1 MRCEKMKFNKI
12 LDEDL
17 KQIIDENN
25 GLKELYGKS
34 VMITGASGLIGSY
47 FINTLIKLNEEYDAN
62 IQIIPLLRNLNKLN
76 EEIIAKNY
84 ITPIVQ
90 DIINPIKYDGNVD
103 YIIHAASPASPPL
116 MRKKPVETNLA
127 NTVGTAN
134 ALLFAKEH
142 NTEKFLFISSREV
155 YGQNISDQKYF
166 KEDDLGIINQLI
178 PRNSYAESKKAA
190 ENMCL
195 GFNEEYGLNTKIV
208 RLGQTFG
215 PGMSIHGG
223 MVHTEFLKM
232 LLNNEDIVLKS
243 DGSSLR
249 TYTYISDAVSAMF
262 KIILESEDI
271 VYNAVNNENEVSIKE
286 LAEIIVNLCPEK
298 KSKLVFDIEEEK
310 EGYDYATFK
319 FCLVS
324 SEKIRDELGWNPK
337 YSIEKGLKRTIEF
350 IELNK

>member
-1 MRCEKMKFNKI
+1 MIFNKI
-12 LDEDL
+12 IDEDL
-17 KQIIDENN
+17 EQIIEEND
-25 GLKELYGKS
+25 GLEELYGQTI
-34 VMITGASGLIGSY
+34 MITGASGLIGGY
-47 FINTLIKLNEEYDAN
+47 FLNTLIKLNEEHSAN
-62 IQIIPLLRNLNKLN
+62 IKIIPMVRNLDKLN
-76 EEIIAKNY
+76 EEIINKNY

-90 DIINPIKYDGNVD
+90 DIIEPIKYNGDVD

-116 MRKKPVETNLA
+116 MREKPVETNLA

-134 ALLFAKEH
+134 ALIFAKEH
-142 NTEKFLFISSREV
+142 NAKKFLFISSREV
-155 YGQNISDQKYF
+155 YGQNVSNEKYF

-195 GFNEEYGLNTKIV
+195 GFKEEYGLDTKIV

-215 PGMSIHGG
+215 PGMNIHGG

-249 TYTYISDAVSAMF
+249 IYTYISDALSAMF

-271 VYNAVNNENEVSIKE
+271 VYNAVNNKNEVSIKE

-298 KSKLVFDIEEEK
+298 KSKVVFDIEDEK

-324 SEKIRDELGWNPK
+324 SEKIMDELGWNPK
-337 YSIEKGLKRTIEF
+337 YSIEDGLKRTIYY
-350 IELNK
+350 LKSDV

>member
-1 MRCEKMKFNKI
+1 MIF
-12 LDEDL
+12 DEIIDKDL
-17 KQIIDENN
+17 TQIIEENN
-25 GLKELYGKS
+25 GLKELYNQTI
-34 VMITGASGLIGSY
+34 MITGASGLIGGY
-47 FINTLIKLNEEYDAN
+47 FLNTLIKLNENYSAN
-62 IQIIPLLRNLNKLN
+62 IKIMPLVRNLKKLN
-76 EEIIAKNY
+76 SEIINKDY

-116 MRKKPVETNLA
+116 MREKPVETNLA

-134 ALLFAKEH
+134 ALTFAKEH
-142 NTEKFLFISSREV
+142 NTKKFLFISSREI
-155 YGQNISDQKYF
+155 YGQNISNQKYF
-166 KEDDLGIINQLI
+166 KEEDIGIINQLI

-195 GFNEEYGLNTKIV
+195 GFKEEYGLDTKIV

-215 PGMSIHGG
+215 PGLNINGG

-232 LLNNEDIVLKS
+232 LLNDEDIVLLS

-262 KIILESEDI
+262 KVILESKDI

-286 LAEIIVNLCPEK
+286 LAEILINLCPEK
-298 KSKLVFDIEEEK
+298 ETKLIFNIEEEK
-310 EGYDYATFK
+310 EGYDYKTFK
-319 FCLVS
+319 FCLIS
-324 SEKIRDELGWNPK
+324 SEKIKNELKWNPK
-337 YSIEKGLKRTIEF
+337 YSIEEGFKRTITY
-350 IELNK
+350 LNNNDIQ

>member
-1 MRCEKMKFNKI
+1 MKFNEI
-12 LDEDL
+12 INEDL
-17 KQIIDENN
+17 NQIIEENN
-25 GLKELYGKS
+25 ELKKLYNQT

-47 FINTLIKLNEEYDAN
+47 FVYTLIKLNEEYDAN
-62 IQIIPLLRNLNKLN
+62 IKILPLIRNINKLSK
-76 EEIIAKNY
+76 EITDKTY
-84 ITPIVQ
+84 VTPIIQ
-90 DIINPIKYDGNVD
+90 DITSPIKYEDNVD

-116 MRKKPVETNLA
+116 MREKPVETNLA

-134 ALLFAKEH
+134 ALIFAKEH
-142 NTEKFLFISSREV
+142 NTKKFLFISSREV
-155 YGQNISDQKYF
+155 YGQNISNKKYF
-166 KEDDLGIINQLI
+166 KENDLGIINQLI

-195 GFNEEYGLNTKIV
+195 GFNEEYGLDTKIV

-215 PGMSIHGG
+215 PGMNINGG

-249 TYTYISDAVSAMF
+249 TYTYISDAMSAMF

-271 VYNAVNNENEVSIKE
+271 VYNAVNNKNEVSIKE

-298 KSKLVFDIEEEK
+298 KSNLVFDIEEEK
-310 EGYDYATFK
+310 EGYDYSTFK
-319 FCLVS
+319 FCLIS
-324 SEKIRDELGWNPK
+324 SEKIIKELKWAPK
-337 YSIEKGLKRTIEF
+337 YSIEEGFKRT
-350 IELNK
+350 LNYLNLMKK

>member
-1 MRCEKMKFNKI
+1 MKFNRI
-12 LDEDL
+12 IDEDL
-17 KQIIDENN
+17 EQIIDEND
-25 GLKELYGKS
+25 GLKKLYGQTIM
-34 VMITGASGLIGSY
+34 VTGASGLIGSY
-47 FINTLIKLNEEYDAN
+47 FINTLIKLNEDYDAN
-62 IQIIPLLRNLNKLN
+62 IKIIPLIRNLNKLDKDMLD
-76 EEIIAKNY
+76 KNY
-84 ITPIVQ
+84 VTPVIQ
-90 DIINPIKYDGNVD
+90 DITTPIKYDGDVD

-116 MRKKPVETNLA
+116 MREKPVETNLA

-142 NTEKFLFISSREV
+142 DTKKFLFLSSREV
-155 YGQNISDQKYF
+155 YGQNISDEKYF
-166 KEDDLGIINQLI
+166 KEEDLGIINQLI

-195 GFNEEYGLNTKIV
+195 GFKEEYKLDTKIV

-215 PGMSIHGG
+215 PGMNIDGG

-243 DGSSLR
+243 DGSSIR

-262 KIILESEDI
+262 KIILESKDI
-271 VYNAVNNENEVSIKE
+271 VYNAVNNENEISIKE

-298 KSKLVFDIEEEK
+298 ESKLVFDIEEEK

-319 FCLVS
+319 FCLIS
-324 SEKIRDELGWNPK
+324 SEKIMAELGWNPK
-337 YSIEKGLKRTIEF
+337 YSIAEGFERTIEF
-350 IELNK
+350 IKLTE

>member
-1 MRCEKMKFNKI
+1 MKFNEI
-12 LDEDL
+12 INEDL
-17 KQIIDENN
+17 NQIIEENN
-25 GLKELYGKS
+25 ELKKLYNQT

-47 FINTLIKLNEEYDAN
+47 FVYTLIKLNEEYDAN
-62 IQIIPLLRNLNKLN
+62 IKILPLIRNINKLSK
-76 EEIIAKNY
+76 EITDKTY
-84 ITPIVQ
+84 VTPIIQ
-90 DIINPIKYDGNVD
+90 DITSPIKYEGNVD

-116 MRKKPVETNLA
+116 MREKPVETNLA

-134 ALLFAKEH
+134 ALIFAKEH
-142 NTEKFLFISSREV
+142 NTKKFLFISSREV
-155 YGQNISDQKYF
+155 YGQNISNKKYF
-166 KEDDLGIINQLI
+166 KENDLGIINQLI

-195 GFNEEYGLNTKIV
+195 GFNEEYGLDTKIV

-215 PGMSIHGG
+215 PGMNINGG

-249 TYTYISDAVSAMF
+249 TYTYISDAMSAMF

-271 VYNAVNNENEVSIKE
+271 VYNAVNNKNEVSIKE

-298 KSKLVFDIEEEK
+298 KSNLVFDIEEEK
-310 EGYDYATFK
+310 EGYDYNTFK
-319 FCLVS
+319 FCLIS
-324 SEKIRDELGWNPK
+324 SEKIRKELNWNPK
-337 YSIEKGLKRTIEF
+337 YSVTDGFKRSIEF
-350 IELNK
+350 LDETICD

>member
-1 MRCEKMKFNKI
+1 MKFNKI
-12 LDEDL
+12 ITEDL
-17 KQIIDENN
+17 EQIIEENN
-25 GLKELYGKS
+25 GLKALYGQTIM
-34 VMITGASGLIGSY
+34 VTGASGLIGSY
-47 FINTLIKLNEEYDAN
+47 FIYTFLELNENYDAN
-62 IQIIPLLRNLNKLN
+62 IQIIPLVRNLDKLN
-76 EEIIAKNY
+76 KEIIDKEY
-84 ITPIVQ
+84 VIPIVQ
-90 DIINPIKYDGNVD
+90 DITEPIEYDGNVD

-116 MRKKPVETNLA
+116 MREKPVETNLA

-134 ALLFAKEH
+134 ALMFAKEH
-142 NTEKFLFISSREV
+142 NTKKFLFISSREV
-155 YGQNISDQKYF
+155 YGLSISDERYF
-166 KEDDLGIINQLI
+166 KEDDLGVINQLI

-215 PGMSIHGG
+215 PGMNINGG

-243 DGSSLR
+243 DGSSIR
-249 TYTYISDAVSAMF
+249 IYTYISDAVSAMF

-271 VYNAVNNENEVSIKE
+271 VYNAVNNQNEVSIKE

-298 KSKLVFDIEEEK
+298 ESEVIFDIEEEK

-337 YSIEKGLKRTIEF
+337 YSIDEGFKRTIKY
-350 IELNK
+350 IKLNK

>member
-1 MRCEKMKFNKI
+1 MIFNKI
-12 LDEDL
+12 IDEDL
-17 KQIIDENN
+17 EQIISEND
-25 GLKELYGKS
+25 GLKELYGQTIM
-34 VMITGASGLIGSY
+34 VTGASGLIGSY
-47 FINTLIKLNEEYDAN
+47 FINTFIKLNEKHGAN
-62 IQIIPLLRNLNKLN
+62 IKIIPLIRNLNKLKK
-76 EEIIAKNY
+76 EITSKDYVI
-84 ITPIVQ
+84 PIVQ
-90 DIINPIKYDGNVD
+90 DIIDPITYEGDVD

-116 MRKKPVETNLA
+116 MREKPVETNFA
-127 NTVGTAN
+127 NTIGTAN
-134 ALLFAKEH
+134 ALMFAKEH
-142 NTEKFLFISSREV
+142 NVKKFLFTSSREV

-166 KEDDLGIINQLI
+166 EENDLGIINQLI

-195 GFNEEYGLNTKIV
+195 GFKEEYGLDTKIV

-215 PGMSIHGG
+215 PGMNIDGG

-262 KIILESEDI
+262 KIILKSKDI
-271 VYNAVNNENEVSIKE
+271 AYNATNNDNEVSIKE

-310 EGYDYATFK
+310 EGYDYSTFK
-319 FCLVS
+319 FCLIS
-324 SEKIRDELGWNPK
+324 SDKIRTELDWKPK
-337 YSIEKGLKRTIEF
+337 YSIEEGFERTLEFLKLGERDV
-350 IELNK
+350 